1 VQHSNAS
8 GGPATHWEPQ
18 EVALD
23 LDLYVGTLTRYYG
36 SDGQAPDDDTRLS
49 VLMWRDSLSLAL
61 EEHLEDPL
69 DWDESA
75 AAPHFTAELGWQ
87 AYSALLLW
95 AAYAEHPELPRPEAA
110 TAEWEADPAYRASN
124 AEGLASHYGQLLYGP
139 ELWLPCSF
147 GFTFHA
153 EDVCGDQVTIGSS
166 VALLAEL
173 QASTRPPCAPR
184 RPPERPGSTLA
195 RHKARPASKGGRATA
210 WPFSLSRPTG
220 RWPTACP

>member
-1 VQHSNAS
+1 
-8 GGPATHWEPQ
+8 
-18 EVALD
+18 LD

-173 QASTRPPCAPR
+173 QALNAATLRAETATRAAWLHAGPPQGEASL
-184 RPPERPGSTLA
+184 ERWARYGLA
-195 RHKARPASKGGRATA
+195 VFLEQANRSVAHGLPMRLRY
-210 WPFSLSRPTG
+210 
-220 RWPTACP
+220 